1 MPLLKEISIEDKP
14 LFDAIAKAYPTKSCE
29 RCFSNIFMWK
39 RDNMRFYTEQNRIFA
54 YHISDKYL
62 QYPIGADIAPE
73 ELMRHIKQLRDS
85 GYPVKYVFDANPKY
99 FQLYPNAVE
108 YFNAQ
113 QTEDDYDYIYQNQNI
128 VSLKGAKLR
137 KKHNL
142 IRQFERYNPNYSL
155 EVPQGANFAEFR
167 EYMLQRAV
175 SEELLPM
182 QNAFEF
188 FDKLHLMP
196 LVLKDEHG
204 QIVAGA
210 IMGEINDSI
219 YSVHYEKFEKE
230 IHGAA
235 QCIVLHEAEFLL
247 KNGISEMNREQDLGL
262 EHLRQAKES
271 WAPSEMFKRL
281 NLVEV

>member
-85 GYPVKYVFDANPKY
+85 GYLVKYVFDANPKY

-128 VSLKGAKLR
+128 VSLKGIKLR

-142 IRQFERYNPNYSL
+142 IRQFQRNNPDYVV

-204 QIVAGA
+204 QIVSGA

>member
-14 LFDAIAKAYPTKSCE
+14 LFDAVAEIYPTKSCE

-39 RDNMRFYTEQNRIFA
+39 RDNMRFYAAQNRIFA

-62 QYPIGADIAPE
+62 QYPIGADIAPD
-73 ELMRHIKQLRDS
+73 ELKRHIELLRAS

-108 YFNAQ
+108 YFAARK
-113 QTEDDYDYIYQNQNI
+113 TFDDYDYIYQNQNI
-128 VSLKGAKLR
+128 VSLKGVKLR

-142 IRQFERYNPNYSL
+142 IRQFERNNPNYVV
-155 EVPQGANFAEFR
+155 EVPKGADFAEFR

-182 QNAFEF
+182 KNAFEF
-188 FDKLHLMP
+188 FDGLQL
-196 LVLKDEHG
+196 LALALKNGQG

-210 IMGEINDSI
+210 VMGKINSSI

-230 IHGAA
+230 VHGAA
-235 QCIVLHEAEFLL
+235 QSIVLHEAEFLL
-247 KNGISEMNREQDLGL
+247 KNGVCEMNREQDLGM

-271 WAPSEMFKRL
+271 WAPSEMFERL
-281 NLVEV
+281 NLVEI